1 MEVQARHFQI
11 VLDIGMLAFY
21 STMTSHSP
29 GERKPRYIGLNMRYS
44 GLILSFIGTRF
55 AGYMQRLKKM
65 DRERLAE
72 AIGTRLDVS
81 ANTLRSPEIPVVAR
95 TSKKRNSDNGL
106 EQTKN
111 ESDLDYD

>member
-1 MEVQARHFQI
+1 
-11 VLDIGMLAFY
+11 
-21 STMTSHSP
+21 
-29 GERKPRYIGLNMRYS
+29 
-44 GLILSFIGTRF
+44 
-55 AGYMQRLKKM
+55 M

-81 ANTLRSPEIPVVAR
+81 ANTLQSPESPVVAR
-95 TSKKRNSDNGL
+95 TSKKRDSDNGL

>member
-1 MEVQARHFQI
+1 MH
-11 VLDIGMLAFY
+11 
-21 STMTSHSP
+21 
-29 GERKPRYIGLNMRYS
+29 
-44 GLILSFIGTRF
+44 
-55 AGYMQRLKKM
+55 RLKKM

-111 ESDLDYD
+111 ESDLDYDWTFTLQITFKVEGVRWIRMGSLVFPLHIYVQS